1 MARVSE
7 APVIEAVCKGA
18 GPNANRLRLFV
29 FVSCLLSAGSLSTG
43 CSSQERLTSKATS
56 CTTKEVKILSSEFA
70 RQGVTTA
77 WCAECKGK
85 LYQCATNVDRTKVE
99 CRPSLAED
107 VCR

>member
-1 MARVSE
+1 VA
-7 APVIEAVCKGA
+7 AVCEDA
-18 GPNANRLRLFV
+18 SANANWMRLFV
-29 FVSCLLSAGSLSTG
+29 VSCLLSASALSTACG
-43 CSSQERLTSKATS
+43 SQERLTSKATP
-56 CTTKEVKILSSEFA
+56 CATKEVKIVGSEFA

-99 CRPSLAED
+99 CRPSPAEA